1 METQGSKMF
10 FSRAWRGVPYPAIHD
25 NSTAYCSLRGF
36 ILEHSQPV
44 GAGALQ
50 KRRVGHEGF
59 SRKSHFTE
67 DAEEGTL
74 SGTDEACYCE
84 AVLSKEISSQ
94 RSR

>member
-1 METQGSKMF
+1 METQGSKMLS
-10 FSRAWRGVPYPAIHD
+10 SRAWRGVPYPAIHD

-36 ILEHSQPV
+36 ILEHSQLM
-44 GAGALQ
+44 GAGALH

-59 SRKSHFTE
+59 SWKSHFKE

-74 SGTDEACYCE
+74 SRTDEACYCE